1 MTHSL
6 CNITQALP
14 WILGAACIAAVSL
27 PAHADRL
34 PPGVQVIHMHQ
45 PPYLDRPPGSG
56 PYSQSDINDAMGL
69 AKIGDAE
76 AQANLGIMLQT
87 RGEYKEAAYWYQQ
100 AANAGVANAQY
111 NMGTLYFNGEGVAQ
125 DYAKAH
131 EWFMRAA
138 KRGNKYA
145 EFQLGMTYFTGQG
158 VNKDPTKEIFW
169 YEKAARHGVPA
180 AAYNL
185 GVIYNNGDEV
195 APDYVR
201 AYAWLLLAQKGNLDT
216 SSALSAV
223 GTNLSPDQIK
233 QAEKLSHTL
242 ERDPASDA
250 GR

>member
-1 MTHSL
+1 MQRSFS
-6 CNITQALP
+6 NIKWVLP
-14 WILGAACIAAVSL
+14 WLLGVAFVAAFSL
-27 PAHADRL
+27 TAHADHL

-100 AANAGVANAQY
+100 AARAGVANAQY
-111 NMGTLYFNGEGVAQ
+111 NMGTLYFNGEGVPQ

-131 EWFMRAA
+131 EWFLRAA
-138 KRGNKYA
+138 TRGNKYA

-195 APDYVR
+195 SPDYVR

-216 SSALSAV
+216 SGALTAV
-223 GTNLSPDQIK
+223 AANLSPDQIK
-233 QAEKLSHTL
+233 QAETLSHTL
-242 ERDPASDA
+242 ERDPTSNA
-250 GR
+250 GK

>member
-1 MTHSL
+1 MQRSL
-6 CNITQALP
+6 SNITRLLP
-14 WILGAACIAAVSL
+14 WLLGAACIVASSL
-27 PAHADRL
+27 PAHADLL

-100 AANAGVANAQY
+100 AARAGVANAQY
-111 NMGTLYFNGEGVAQ
+111 NMGTLYFNGEGVPQ

-131 EWFMRAA
+131 EWFTRAA
-138 KRGNKYA
+138 RRGNKYA

-158 VNKDPTKEIFW
+158 VNKDPQQEIYW
-169 YEKAARHGVPA
+169 YEKAARQGLPA

-195 APDYVR
+195 PPDYVR
-201 AYAWLLLAQKGNLDT
+201 AYAWLLLAQEGKLDT
-216 SSALSAV
+216 SSALTAV
-223 GTNLSPDQIK
+223 ATNLSPDQIK
-233 QAEKLSHTL
+233 QAQKLSHAL
-242 ERDPASDA
+242 ERDPASNA